1 MPFVCL
7 EIPVELTQQ
16 TADAIR
22 LGVKGAIHKHLASKD
37 PKFDFVALH
46 EVSEQIAGVTIDLRP
61 GRTAQQ
67 KQSFVDEISVLLG
80 QQLGISAEGIYV
92 VFREIAAENHYCG
105 GHPIVP
111 FTPR

>member
-7 EIPVELTQQ
+7 EIPAELTQQ

-22 LGVKGAIHKHLASKD
+22 LGVKVAIHKQLASRD
-37 PKFDFVALH
+37 PKFDFVAVH
-46 EVSEQIAGVTIDLRP
+46 EISEQIAGMTVDLRP

-67 KQSFVDEISVLLG
+67 KQGFVDEVGALLG
-80 QQLGISAEGIYV
+80 QQLGISPESIYI